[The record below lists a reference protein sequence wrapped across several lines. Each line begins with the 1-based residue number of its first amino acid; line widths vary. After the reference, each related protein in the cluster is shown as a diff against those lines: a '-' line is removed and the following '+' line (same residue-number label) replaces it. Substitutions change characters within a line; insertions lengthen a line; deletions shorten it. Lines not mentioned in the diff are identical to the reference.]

1 MSTWREQGK
10 TMGSFLSRLCEEP
23 VDDTFDWGGVLEYL
37 WNSPDFRPMG
47 LLLTGPDG
55 CGKHTAMK
63 HMLKHLLE
71 GRYEIIMANGSAL
84 DESSNVRSELLDEFS
99 QLDDQ
104 YVCLVLDGL
113 EGRTCRRDVLE
124 ALGVLLTGHYLNRV
138 LYPRLFV
145 ILIDRDEDDIPS
157 LLRSWLLL
165 CRMTL
170 PDGNKRKAYLE
181 ERVRRDKLWSNDE
194 SVERLLT
201 STRGFTYAQLR
212 DLAALLGVYISAYE
226 RARETGIEIPNFD
239 EELLEFIE
247 SQRCDQESSEH
258 GKPSGALAKE
268 FFAQASR
275 LVSSLGSRL
284 DRAMARA
291 DGSAQ
296 KSAEIVAEALSAG
309 GSRVI
314 SSRVQAAVP
323 QKTAADIEAQNAAY
337 EGDEMTRISNLP
349 PFELDRELWAVLEE
363 KGTVE
368 IAE

>member
-63 HMLKHLLE
+63 HMLKNLL
-71 GRYEIIMANGSAL
+71 GAPYEIMMLNGSAL
-84 DESSNVRSELLDEFS
+84 DESANVRSELLDEFS

-104 YVCLVLDGL
+104 YVCLVLDEL
-113 EGRTCRRDVLE
+113 EGRTCRRDVFE

-138 LYPRLFV
+138 FYPKLFV

-157 LLRSWLLL
+157 SLRSCLLL

-170 PDGNKRKAYLE
+170 PDGVKRRAYLE
-181 ERVRRDKLWSNDE
+181 ERVKRDELWSNDE
-194 SVERLLT
+194 NVERLLT

-226 RARETGIEIPNFD
+226 RAREKGTEIPNFD
-239 EELLEFIE
+239 EGLLEFIE
-247 SQRCDQESSEH
+247 SQRREQGSSEH
-258 GKPSGALAKE
+258 GKLSGALAKE
-268 FFAQASR
+268 FLDQASR

-296 KSAEIVAEALSAG
+296 RSAEIVAEALSAG
-309 GSRVI
+309 GGPVI
-314 SSRVQAAVP
+314 GGRVQAAVP
-323 QKTAADIEAQNAAY
+323 QRTAADIEAQSAAY
-337 EGDEMTRISNLP
+337 EGDEMTRISNLS
-349 PFELDRELWAVLEE
+349 PFELDRELWAVLD
-363 KGTVE
+363 TVE
-368 IAE
+368 IVE

>member
-1 MSTWREQGK
+1 MSAWREQGK

-37 WNSPDFRPMG
+37 WNSPDSRPMG

-63 HMLKHLLE
+63 HMLKNLL
-71 GRYEIIMANGSAL
+71 GHYEIMMVNGSAL
-84 DESSNVRSELLDEFS
+84 DESDNVRSELLDEFS

-104 YVCLVLDGL
+104 HVCLVLDEL
-113 EGRTCRRDVLE
+113 EGRSCRRDVFE
-124 ALGVLLTGHYLNRV
+124 ALGALLTGHYLSRV
-138 LYPRLFV
+138 FYPKLFV

-157 LLRSWLLL
+157 SLRCWLLL

-170 PDGNKRKAYLE
+170 PDGNKRRAYLE
-181 ERVRRDKLWSNDE
+181 ERVKRDELWSNGE
-194 SVERLLT
+194 SVERLLA

-226 RARETGIEIPNFD
+226 RAKENGVEIPNFD
-239 EELLEFIE
+239 EGLLEFIE
-247 SQRCDQESSEH
+247 SQGRDQRSSEH
-258 GKPSGALAKE
+258 GKHSGALAKE
-268 FFAQASR
+268 FLNQASR

-296 KSAEIVAEALSAG
+296 KSAEIVAEAISAG
-309 GSRVI
+309 GSSVI
-314 SSRVQAAVP
+314 NSRVQAVVS
-323 QKTAADIEAQNAAY
+323 QRTAADIEAQNSAY
-337 EGDEMTRISNLP
+337 EGDEMTRISNLSP
-349 PFELDRELWAVLEE
+349 IELDRELWAVLEE

-368 IAE
+368 IVE